1 LVRSPEEAKETKEG
15 EALPEMREV
24 LIRPWRVAWTHSNC
38 EQLVYDQLVTKG
50 FDPFLPTAE
59 VWSRRGR
66 FRVRRRI
73 PLFRGYLFLRQAVD
87 KASYLEVCKA
97 RGLVRLLGQRWDQLE
112 AVPDSEVDAIQKLI
126 RSALPIF
133 PYPFLRAGQRVRITG
148 GPLASV
154 EGILVR
160 GNPKKGLVVVSI
172 ELLHRSVA
180 VQLDCTLMEAA

>member
-1 LVRSPEEAKETKEG
+1 MVPRPEEGQEAKEG
-15 EALPEMREV
+15 EASPEMREA

-87 KASYLEVCKA
+87 KASYL
-97 RGLVRLLGQRWDQLE
+97 
-112 AVPDSEVDAIQKLI
+112 
-126 RSALPIF
+126 
-133 PYPFLRAGQRVRITG
+133 
-148 GPLASV
+148 
-154 EGILVR
+154 
-160 GNPKKGLVVVSI
+160 
-172 ELLHRSVA
+172 
-180 VQLDCTLMEAA
+180 